1 MEKTSLINTSTFG
14 TPHSFYAFQLADGS
28 LVNVSIVD
36 TAGQERFRSLSD
48 QFYKKADGVLLVYDI
63 TRQDSFD
70 EIKDYY
76 YEKIKENCKEN
87 IKVILLGNK
96 TDLEEQRVIPPEVG
110 ANYAAE
116 KGFLFL
122 ETSCLKNRTVADGF
136 QTLIE
141 LTYRE
146 GTPNMNEKSLSLNQ
160 KKTKKKGGCC

>member
-1 MEKTSLINTSTFG
+1 MSTYG
-14 TPHSFYAFQLADGS
+14 TPHSFYSFQLADGS

-48 QFYKKADGVLLVYDI
+48 QFYKKADGALLVYDI

-76 YEKIKENCKEN
+76 YQKIQENCNEN
-87 IKVILLGNK
+87 IKIIVLGNK
-96 TDLEEQRVIPPEVG
+96 TDLEELRKIPPEVG
-110 ANYAAE
+110 ANFAAE
-116 KGFLFL
+116 KGYLFM
-122 ETSCLKNRTVADGF
+122 ETSCFKNKTVAGGF

-146 GTPNMNEKSLSLNQ
+146 RAPNMTEKNISINKNKHNS
-160 KKTKKKGGCC
+160 TKNKKGCC